1 VKLAADA
8 NVVLSA
14 LIGGCARL
22 VLTHPQVREVFTTE
36 HSFSEVEEYAPVLAR
51 QKRLPSDILLLAIA
65 ALPVTIVVYAHYAH
79 YAKSIAEAT
88 KRIGR
93 RDPEDIDLFA
103 LALHL
108 QIPIW
113 SNDRDF
119 ERLNVD
125 LFTTEGAYCAI
136 FASLS
141 SMTLRSDAGLGA
153 QSRFQLSFHH
163 RGS

>member
-1 VKLAADA
+1 MKLAADA
-8 NVVLSA
+8 DVVLSA
-14 LIGGCARL
+14 LIGGRARL

-51 QKRLPSDILLLAIA
+51 QKHLPSDILLLAIA
-65 ALPVTIVVYAHYAH
+65 ALPVTIVVYTHYAN
-79 YAKSIAEAT
+79 SIAEAT

-93 RDPEDIDLFA
+93 RDREDIDLLA

-108 QIPIW
+108 QIPILV
-113 SNDRDF
+113 
-119 ERLNVD
+119 E
-125 LFTTEGAYCAI
+125 TTGTSSGSMLTCLPPKAYCAI

-153 QSRFQLSFHH
+153 
-163 RGS
+163 

>member
-8 NVVLSA
+8 NVLLSA
-14 LIGGCARL
+14 LIGGRARL

-36 HSFSEVEEYAPVLAR
+36 HTFSEVEEYAPVLAR
-51 QKRLPSDILLLAIA
+51 QKHLPSDILLLAMA
-65 ALPVTIVVYAHYAH
+65 ALPVTIVVRAQ

-88 KRIGR
+88 RRIGR
-93 RDPEDIDLFA
+93 RDPEDVELLA

-119 ERLNVD
+119 ERLNLD
-125 LFTTEGAYCAI
+125 LFTT
-136 FASLS
+136 
-141 SMTLRSDAGLGA
+141 AGLL
-153 QSRFQLSFHH
+153 RHL
-163 RGS
+163 RLIE